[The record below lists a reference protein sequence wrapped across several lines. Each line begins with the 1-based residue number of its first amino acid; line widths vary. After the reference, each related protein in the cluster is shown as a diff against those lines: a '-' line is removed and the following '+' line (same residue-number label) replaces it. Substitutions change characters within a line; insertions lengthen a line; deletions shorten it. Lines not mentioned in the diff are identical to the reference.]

1 MIALTK
7 SESVVT
13 DNQSVKANN
22 QSVNTDDKVFVKYW
36 LGLTDI

>member
-13 DNQSVKANN
+13 DNQSVKTNN

>member
-1 MIALTK
+1 MTALTK
-7 SESVVT
+7 SESIVT
-13 DNQSVKANN
+13 DNQSVKTNN

>member
-1 MIALTK
+1 MTALTN

-13 DNQSVKANN
+13 DNQSVKTNN